1 MSKVDLKKE
10 LRELYFPSAKE
21 VSIVDVPSMNFIVLD
36 GVVKAGEK
44 VSESLEFQNS
54 FPVLYGLSYTLKF
67 MLKKTGLPEY
77 VVMPLEALWWT
88 DEEGGFDIGN
98 TKVPWRFRVMIVQPD
113 FITREHYLQAGEQL
127 KTKKDPPG
135 LLKARFERFHEGK
148 CVQIMHVGPY
158 AEEGPTIQKLHDFA
172 ESNGCKLHDKHHEI
186 YLSDPRRTRPERLK
200 TVLRHPIE

>member
-10 LRELYFPSAKE
+10 LRELYSPSAKE
-21 VSIVDVPSMNFIVLD
+21 VSIVDVPSMNFIMLD
-36 GVVKAGEK
+36 GVVKPGEK
-44 VSESLEFQNS
+44 VSESREFQNS

-88 DEEGGFDIGN
+88 DEEGGFDSSN

-127 KTKKDPPG
+127 KRKKCPPG
-135 LLKARFERFHEGK
+135 LSKARFERFHEGK

-158 AEEGPTIQKLHDFA
+158 AEEVPTIQKLHGFA
-172 ESNGCKLHDKHHEI
+172 ESNGFELHGKHHEI
-186 YLSDPRRTRPERLK
+186 YLSDPRRTRPEKLK
-200 TVLRHPIE
+200 TVLRHPVE